1 LQCSA
6 STSAILRQLT
16 IQLPIGVGQRKVR
29 AEPILSNIRIV
40 ESGTAYTL
48 TGDVTNAGLEPANAV
63 VITMGEGAVP
73 EDPYRQ
79 YAVGTLQPDDFS
91 GFELTFSVE
100 GDKVSVPVVIT
111 HKDSDGNLYTTTV
124 PVDIPASSVRNTT
137 EKETN
142 GPSLPVVGVIVACA
156 AVIGGI
162 VWYSWRKEISEPPG
176 HDPIIVFRDVVKIY
190 PLPAGDVLALDRISI
205 SVEPGDFIA
214 IMGPS
219 GSGKSSLLNLM
230 GCLDTPTSG
239 YLEIRGRDISSMSD
253 DELTLL
259 RRDHIGF
266 IFQQF
271 NLIPLLSALENVQ
284 YPLILKTGNREC
296 VEQCI
301 KLLEAME
308 LDPALFMH
316 KPAELSGDSSNAS
329 QSPGLLSTIPRSCS
343 QTSPP
348 GTSTPRRDR
357 RSWIS

>member
-1 LQCSA
+1 VVL
-6 STSAILRQLT
+6 
-16 IQLPIGVGQRKVR
+16 
-29 AEPILSNIRIV
+29 
-40 ESGTAYTL
+40 
-48 TGDVTNAGLEPANAV
+48 LE
-63 VITMGEGAVP
+63 
-73 EDPYRQ
+73 
-79 YAVGTLQPDDFS
+79 
-91 GFELTFSVE
+91 
-100 GDKVSVPVVIT
+100 
-111 HKDSDGNLYTTTV
+111 
-124 PVDIPASSVRNTT
+124 
-137 EKETN
+137 
-142 GPSLPVVGVIVACA
+142 
-156 AVIGGI
+156 
-162 VWYSWRKEISEPPG
+162 KEISEPPG

-316 KPAELSGDSSNAS
+316 KPAELSGGQQQRVAIARALVND
-329 QSPGLLSTIPRSCS
+329 PEILLADEPTGNLDTKTGSAIMDLLKELNETRGKTIIMVTHDPKVAGYAHKTIQIVDGR
-343 QTSPP
+343 
-348 GTSTPRRDR
+348 
-357 RSWIS
+357 IS